1 MRAPLILVLS
11 RLLSLACGLLVVC
24 ACGTDKPKQ
33 NPFETKKDTVEPPK
47 LVAPPKPEGPPEF
60 VVAAEGPKVAWT
72 YVMLEKPDGKQK
84 LRSEIGE
91 HAKYVSG
98 KEVALKADRPAKL
111 AHVSEMMQAL
121 FEAGATSIAV
131 STDTRTE
138 FPKTV
143 TFSPRPATPPA
154 PCSVVAKVLTER
166 RIAVWT
172 LKGGT
177 AVKSPKGLAGPD
189 LSMAGESIE
198 NTANRCKGS
207 DVVIVSADEDVEWGL
222 TYDLSAATQK
232 LEKARLG
239 KVVLMVPAPV
249 AGRPVKL
256 D

>member
-1 MRAPLILVLS
+1 MRAQTSFTLA
-11 RLLSLACGLLVVC
+11 LSLALSLPLGV
-24 ACGTDKPKQ
+24 ACGSDKPKT

-47 LVAPPKPEGPPEF
+47 IVEPPKPEGPPEF

-84 LRSEIGE
+84 LRSEIAT
-91 HAKYVSG
+91 HSKFVSG

-111 AHVSEMMQAL
+111 AHVAEMIQAL
-121 FEAGATSIAV
+121 LEAGATGVAV
-131 STDTRTE
+131 STETRAE

-143 TFSPRPATPPA
+143 TFSPRPQSPA
-154 PCSVVAKVLTER
+154 ACSVVAKVLSER
-166 RIAVWT
+166 RIAVWA

-189 LSMAGESIE
+189 LSMAATSLE
-198 NTANRCKGS
+198 NAANRCKGS
-207 DVVIVSADEDVEWGL
+207 DAVFVSADEDVEWGL

-239 KVVLMVPAPV
+239 KVTLLVPAPV
-249 AGRPVKL
+249 AGRAVKL

>member
-1 MRAPLILVLS
+1 MRGSFAIA
-11 RLLSLACGLLVVC
+11 LSLAGLSVVC
-24 ACGTDKPKQ
+24 ACGSDKPKP
-33 NPFETKKDTVEPPK
+33 NPFEVKKDTVEPPK
-47 LVAPPKPEGPPEF
+47 IVAPPKPEGPPEF

-91 HAKYVSG
+91 HSKFVSG
-98 KEVALKADRPAKL
+98 KDVALKAERPAKL

-143 TFSPRPATPPA
+143 TFSPRKSASTS
-154 PCSVVAKVLTER
+154 PCSVVAKVLSER
-166 RIAVWT
+166 RIAVWP

-189 LSMAGESIE
+189 LSMAGASLESAA
-198 NTANRCKGS
+198 TRCKGS
-207 DVVIVSADEDVEWGL
+207 DVVLVSADEDVEWGL
-222 TYDLSAATQK
+222 AYDLSAATQK
-232 LEKARLG
+232 LEKAHFG
-239 KVVLMVPAPV
+239 KVVLLLPPPV